1 MEDEDDAFLQVEDF
15 LEDVSIA
22 CEVPVPNC
30 SEIHILAVI
39 HALFYGFAIRANF
52 KKNYRSARAIAE
64 LSTHLTLHPI
74 PFCQEFSKIL
84 PVSLKVPPPPS
95 DLTLAL
101 G

>member
-39 HALFYGFAIRANF
+39 HALFSGFAIRANF
-52 KKNYRSARAIAE
+52 KRTFALSLSSRYRRIINPLDSSPHSF
-64 LSTHLTLHPI
+64 LSRI
-74 PFCQEFSKIL
+74 F
-84 PVSLKVPPPPS
+84 
-95 DLTLAL
+95 
-101 G
+101 